1 MGENNNGLNMNEEN
15 NVNENN
21 VVESSVEEDSI
32 EVDNNTESLVKE
44 QEPNGYTGEYGNS
57 VSGNYQDHNQSVY
70 RYSYKD
76 GSGESTHS
84 GDYYENK
91 NAQGNTES
99 TASQADARESGQTD
113 QGYQAGGYQNGGYSN
128 NGYQNGGYQNNGYA
142 GGYQN
147 SNAYQNNAYQNM
159 GYQNNMYQNPNE
171 TPRKKEKKPSSFGK
185 KVLVTAACAVIF
197 GIVAS
202 VCFNGVN
209 YVTDKLLGTT
219 STQEAQQLD
228 KTTDKQSGNKE
239 NQTVSKPATTLGTN
253 DVSSITEQCMPAI
266 VAITSTTQGADYY
279 DLFGQYYQGQDTT
292 SCGSGFIIGQNDKEL
307 LIATNNHVIAGAKT
321 ISVQFID
328 GEIYEAVEK
337 GADSSNDLAV
347 IAVKVSDVKKDTMN
361 QIKIADI
368 GNSDDTKV
376 GEMVI
381 AIGNALGYGQSVTV
395 GYISA
400 KDREITESS
409 ESGQKQNKI
418 KAIQTDAAINP
429 GNSGGALINMQGQ
442 VIGINSAKIANSAV
456 EGVGYAI
463 PVSVATPIMDDLM
476 NREVLSDDEKG
487 YLGIS
492 GKTVSEEAVDYNVPY
507 GVHVKEVA
515 EGGAAEKAGI
525 KVNDVIT
532 AINKMEVTTMES
544 LQEKVNSY
552 RKGTEVEITLQ
563 RSNNGKYEEKKVTA
577 TLQGVK
583 SLDNLSDDDSS
594 QGSDSRDKGDE
605 RYRGDYDN
613 RRQNP
618 NGGDNNDGS
627 GSIWDF
633 FN

>member
-1 MGENNNGLNMNEEN
+1 MEENNNGLNINEES
-15 NVNENN
+15 NVNEN
-21 VVESSVEEDSI
+21 SVEENSV
-32 EVDNNTESLVKE
+32 EVNNSTESPVNE
-44 QEPNGYTGEYGNS
+44 QEHSRYTGEYGNS
-57 VSGNYQDHNQSVY
+57 VSGDYQDHNQSVY

-91 NAQGNTES
+91 NTQESTES
-99 TASQADARESGQTD
+99 TASQASAQESGQTD
-113 QGYQAGGYQNGGYSN
+113 QGYQAGGYSN
-128 NGYQNGGYQNNGYA
+128 SGYQNGSYQNNGYA

-147 SNAYQNNAYQNM
+147 NNAYQNT
-159 GYQNNMYQNPNE
+159 GYQNNMYQNNNE
-171 TPRKKEKKPSSFGK
+171 TPQKKEKKPSTFGK
-185 KVLVTAACAVIF
+185 KVLITAACAVVF
-197 GIVAS
+197 GVVAS
-202 VCFNGVN
+202 ICFNGVN

-219 STQEAQQLD
+219 SKQEVQQLD
-228 KTTDKQSGNKE
+228 KTTTDNQTGE
-239 NQTVSKPATTLGTN
+239 NNENTVSKPATTLGAN

-307 LIATNNHVIAGAKT
+307 LIATNNHVISGAKT

-328 GEIYEAVEK
+328 GEIYGAVEK

-361 QIKIADI
+361 KIKIADI

-409 ESGQKQNKI
+409 ENGQTQKKI

-463 PVSVATPIMDDLM
+463 PVSVATPIMDELM
-476 NREVLSDDEKG
+476 NREALSDDEKG

-492 GKTVSEEAVDYNVPY
+492 GITVSEEAVAYNVPY

-552 RKGTEVEITLQ
+552 RKGTGVEVTLQ
-563 RSNNGKYEEKKVTA
+563 RSNNGKYEEKKVTV
-577 TLQGVK
+577 TLQGVE
-583 SLDNLSDDDSS
+583 SLDKLPDDSS
-594 QGSDSRDKGDE
+594 SQENDSQDNKDRNND
-605 RYRGDYDN
+605 DYDS

-618 NGGDNNDGS
+618 YGKDDDNGS